1 MKSLRYVGDVHR
13 VVFVLTLRGI
23 CSVTLRALLNGGD
36 INLASLTRR
45 CGL

>member
-23 CSVTLRALLNGGD
+23 CSVTLRALMVEISNH
-36 INLASLTRR
+36 AVLTR
-45 CGL
+45 CSGL